1 MQSRLRWLFFF
12 ITILSIAS
20 MAARVPLDTDMWWH
34 IRTGEVSLST
44 HQPLVMDTFSYTRA
58 GQPWVNHSWLAQI
71 LLAFLYQ
78 KLSFYGLTLYIVVL
92 SMLTIGLLFFLLE
105 GHPFIKAMLIIFG
118 SAVVSTIWSP
128 RPQLFTLLFLCLLV
142 FVVTRYREGKV
153 RWVWWIPLLFTLWG
167 NLHGGYFTGILFLG
181 STLLGMLYD
190 RIFDSSSVETFKEK
204 FLHLLTV
211 TLLSIPALLINP
223 NGIQIL
229 KVPFATVGVNILRNF
244 IDEWASPDFHQPLQL
259 LFLAIFLGTMFL
271 LAVNQ
276 NRKSAAVLIPLFGFS
291 LLAFYAKRNIA
302 PLMIVL
308 LPVLAAELNA
318 WLSGLSISNQLSD
331 LLVKP
336 EYYWKMRDEN
346 PLPMRIVNLLLIFII
361 GLVALGK
368 FVYVSHP
375 VVVNAYLKQDTPVEA
390 YQKMGSLD
398 FTGNVLNEYGWGGYQ
413 IEFYPQNPVFVD
425 GRTDLF
431 GDDGIGQW
439 MQLMRADG
447 DFEKILDRYK
457 INVVLLKPERMLVQA
472 LKTMGWT
479 EEYADQTAVLLLR
492 PAQ

>member
-12 ITILSIAS
+12 ITILSVAS

-34 IRTGEVSLST
+34 IRAGEVSLST

-58 GQPWVNHSWLAQI
+58 GQAWVNHSWLAQI

-78 KLSFYGLTLYIVVL
+78 KLSFYGLMFYVVLL
-92 SMLTIGLLFFLLE
+92 SMLTFGLLFFLLE
-105 GHPFIKAMLIIFG
+105 GHPFVKAMLIIFG

-128 RPQLFTLLFLCLLV
+128 RPQLFTLFFLCLLV
-142 FVVTRYREGKV
+142 FVVTRFREGKV
-153 RWVWWIPLLFTLWG
+153 RRLWWIPLLFTLWG

-181 STLLGMLYD
+181 FTLMGMLYD
-190 RIFDSSSVETFKEK
+190 RVFDPGSIASFKEK
-204 FLHLLTV
+204 FWHLLIV

-229 KVPFATVGVNILRNF
+229 KVPFATVGVSILRDF

-259 LFLAIFLGTMFL
+259 IFLAIFLGTMFL
-271 LAVNQ
+271 MAINK

-308 LPVLAAELNA
+308 LPALAVELNV
-318 WLSGLSISNQLSD
+318 WLNALRISDRISD
-331 LLVKP
+331 LLVQP
-336 EYYWKMRDEN
+336 EYHWRLRDEN
-346 PLPMRIVNLLLIFII
+346 PLPMRILNLLLIFMI
-361 GLVALGK
+361 GLIAVGK
-368 FVYVSHP
+368 FVYVSDP

-390 YQKMGSLD
+390 YQKMGGLA
-398 FTGNVLNEYGWGGYQ
+398 FTGNVLNEYEWGGYQ
-413 IEFYPQNPVFVD
+413 IEFYPQNQVFVD

-431 GDDGIGQW
+431 GDEGIGQW
-439 MQLMRADG
+439 MRLMRADG
-447 DFEKILDRYK
+447 DFAKILDSNK
-457 INVVLLKPERMLVQA
+457 INVVLLKPERMLVQV

-479 EEYADQTAVLLLR
+479 EEYADQTAVLLMR